1 MLRQQNDINLKVE
14 DGDNFMSDYTTYTNY
29 AKKAIDELQQ
39 LANFKKSLKGKKL
52 ADKIRE
58 AGLKLITKS
67 GVDSIL
73 HGLGES
79 NGFQNLTPAQKQ
91 IAEKLVS
98 LKDTALTHKS
108 SSIQGVT
115 EGKLVESAVFLNPT
129 TVVVGQTH
137 GQPLE
142 LSPNT
147 LKQIQAI
154 AAKHGAWYEGN
165 GTDRGYTKGQI
176 DRYVGSWDDEVA
188 KTVSSN
194 DPKWLYVLFANVDEN
209 NRVQRVGIDP
219 NDTIF
224 NRLLDTAK
232 DNSFQGI
239 GYTSQ
244 TLKKFLQMASEGKY
258 DFLKMSQQ
266 PATQENLTRFLKAGE
281 ALMWP
286 SNWEQ
291 YPNKAGKIAKAAT
304 VDVRDQYLATRKAG
318 VYVTGIGHLKAVQN
332 ITGKQGVAEGKIT
345 LSTDP
350 DWYGATVGDY
360 QTTGPVVNISA
371 SELVGFEPDDKM
383 NQPKSKANVEKML
396 AGLKRG
402 DKLPPLLVR
411 KYKNGY
417 QVLDGHHRFWAYKL
431 SGVKN
436 IPSQI
441 VPDSDIEEISN
452 QGVLDENAEMAQSDI
467 TKIIDYS
474 EKLQSMFDVNDNLE
488 DWVKAKL
495 NHACDYVATV
505 RDYLKFYNE
514 EKQKGTQNIEEKW
527 TNTYKKSIDCSNAKG
542 FSQKAHCAARRKRQ
556 AGGKTQSKSVK
567 ECYKEAVQE
576 LLKEQ
581 NSSMAMGAL
590 KQLNSDAKELQ
601 TMLQP
606 TTQLE
611 DWVKSKLN
619 LAGEYL
625 DDVYHH
631 LDHFGSKG
639 RQFDENYYTD
649 KDTERQKRMLRFS
662 STTPPE
668 KKYWFT
674 PSGTVAEAGLS
685 HEGWIKNNDPSLVG
699 ATLVD
704 TYDNAIRKGYI
715 RAVVMYDVL
724 FLSNMLNHDFSMNGN
739 SNDNI
744 PVVKSIV
751 LDAIKNFVKE
761 KNIKS
766 VATGKGKPIKDLSP
780 DEEDQITEDWKK
792 KLATAALA
800 ASTMFGTP
808 DVQSAPALTRPETTA
823 VSQVKQLYT
832 VEDVIAATI
841 VDEAGGEKNAYEGM
855 QAVLN
860 VIMNRVNGDVRKAA
874 MQCLKPYQFS
884 GWNKVNKKD
893 SDSIKKYI
901 DSKKSH
907 ARFKIAL
914 DLVNQAKSGSLKDI
928 TSGANHFLNVQ
939 LTKQQRSSGKLPS
952 WYNKDKVVADIGRH
966 QFLKLQE
973 MHELS

>member
-1 MLRQQNDINLKVE
+1 MLMLRQQNDINLKVE

-108 SSIQGVT
+108 SSIQGV
-115 EGKLVESAVFLNPT
+115 
-129 TVVVGQTH
+129 
-137 GQPLE
+137 
-142 LSPNT
+142 
-147 LKQIQAI
+147 
-154 AAKHGAWYEGN
+154 
-165 GTDRGYTKGQI
+165 
-176 DRYVGSWDDEVA
+176 
-188 KTVSSN
+188 
-194 DPKWLYVLFANVDEN
+194 
-209 NRVQRVGIDP
+209 
-219 NDTIF
+219 
-224 NRLLDTAK
+224 
-232 DNSFQGI
+232 
-239 GYTSQ
+239 
-244 TLKKFLQMASEGKY
+244 
-258 DFLKMSQQ
+258 
-266 PATQENLTRFLKAGE
+266 
-281 ALMWP
+281 
-286 SNWEQ
+286 
-291 YPNKAGKIAKAAT
+291 
-304 VDVRDQYLATRKAG
+304 
-318 VYVTGIGHLKAVQN
+318 
-332 ITGKQGVAEGKIT
+332 
-345 LSTDP
+345 
-350 DWYGATVGDY
+350 
-360 QTTGPVVNISA
+360 
-371 SELVGFEPDDKM
+371 
-383 NQPKSKANVEKML
+383 
-396 AGLKRG
+396 
-402 DKLPPLLVR
+402 
-411 KYKNGY
+411 
-417 QVLDGHHRFWAYKL
+417 
-431 SGVKN
+431 
-436 IPSQI
+436 
-441 VPDSDIEEISN
+441 
-452 QGVLDENAEMAQSDI
+452 LDENAEMAQSDI

-474 EKLQSMFDVNDNLE
+474 EKLQSMFTVNDNLE

-527 TNTYKKSIDCSNAKG
+527 SNTYKKSIDCGNAKG
-542 FSQKAHCAARRKRQ
+542 FSQKAHCRARQLRK
-556 AGGKTQSKSVK
+556 AGKSTQSKPVK
-567 ECYKEAVQE
+567 ESYKEAVQE

-590 KQLNSDAKELQ
+590 KQLNSDAKELE
-601 TMLQP
+601 TMLQAN
-606 TTQLE
+606 TQLE

-631 LDHFGSKG
+631 LDHFGAEG

-649 KDTERQKRMLRFS
+649 KEKERQQRMLRFN
-662 STTPPE
+662 TTVSPE

-674 PSGTVAEAGLS
+674 PNGKVVEAGYS
-685 HEGWIKNNDPSLVG
+685 HEEWIKQNDPSLVG
-699 ATLVD
+699 KTLVD
-704 TYDNAIRKGYI
+704 TYDNAVKKGYI
-715 RAVVMYDVL
+715 RAILDL
-724 FLSNMLNHDFSMNGN
+724 NHNFLTLSNMQNYDFSMNGDSNTPAVN
-739 SNDNI
+739 SS
-744 PVVKSIV
+744 VKGV
-751 LDAIKNFVKE
+751 IKDFIADKG
-761 KNIKS
+761 ILLT
-766 VATGKGKPIKDLSP
+766 ATGKGKIIKDLTSL
-780 DEEDQITEDWKK
+780 DESKLTEGWKN
-792 KLATAALA
+792 KLAAAALA

-808 DVQSAPALTRPETTA
+808 NIQAAPALTKPETTA
-823 VSQVKQLYT
+823 VSQVKQPYT

-841 VDEAGGEKNAYEGM
+841 VDEAGGEKNALEGM

-884 GWNKVNKKD
+884 GWNKINKKD
-893 SDSIKKYI
+893 NEDIKQFI

-907 ARFKIAL
+907 SKFKTAL

-928 TSGANHFLNVQ
+928 TKGANHFLNVQ
-939 LTKQQRSSGKLPS
+939 LTKQQRKGGNLPS

>member
-1 MLRQQNDINLKVE
+1 
-14 DGDNFMSDYTTYTNY
+14 MSTYSKYIEY
-29 AKKAIDELQQ
+29 AKVAIGELKQ
-39 LANFKKSLKGKKL
+39 LETLKKSVKGAKL
-52 ADKIRE
+52 AQAIKE
-58 AGLKLITKS
+58 KGLKKITKS
-67 GVDSIL
+67 HVDSVL
-73 HGLGES
+73 HGLGKS
-79 NGFQNLTPAQKQ
+79 SDYSPLSDSQKQ
-91 IAEKLVS
+91 IAKELQDIGEKV
-98 LKDTALTHKS
+98 ALTHKDKAIS
-108 SSIQGVT
+108 GILEKVSID
-115 EGKLVESAVFLNPT
+115 KLKLGMMHEMLMQKNDLKAVI
-129 TVVVGQTH
+129 TV
-137 GQPLE
+137 
-142 LSPNT
+142 
-147 LKQIQAI
+147 I
-154 AAKHGAWYEGN
+154 
-165 GTDRGYTKGQI
+165 
-176 DRYVGSWDDEVA
+176 
-188 KTVSSN
+188 SN
-194 DPKWLYVLFANVDEN
+194 
-209 NRVQRVGIDP
+209 
-219 NDTIF
+219 
-224 NRLLDTAK
+224 
-232 DNSFQGI
+232 
-239 GYTSQ
+239 
-244 TLKKFLQMASEGKY
+244 LKKDPDYYRISE
-258 DFLKMSQQ
+258 
-266 PATQENLTRFLKAGE
+266 LTHKQWMDGQ
-281 ALMWP
+281 
-286 SNWEQ
+286 S
-291 YPNKAGKIAKAAT
+291 
-304 VDVRDQYLATRKAG
+304 
-318 VYVTGIGHLKAVQN
+318 TGIGNPDHPINTDIRDSV
-332 ITGKQGVAEGKIT
+332 GKLTA
-345 LSTDP
+345 
-350 DWYGATVGDY
+350 
-360 QTTGPVVNISA
+360 
-371 SELVGFEPDDKM
+371 
-383 NQPKSKANVEKML
+383 
-396 AGLKRG
+396 
-402 DKLPPLLVR
+402 
-411 KYKNGY
+411 
-417 QVLDGHHRFWAYKL
+417 
-431 SGVKN
+431 
-436 IPSQI
+436 
-441 VPDSDIEEISN
+441 
-452 QGVLDENAEMAQSDI
+452 ENAEMAQSDI

-505 RDYLKFYNE
+505 RDYLKFYRD
-514 EKQKGTQNIEEKW
+514 EKEAGTPDNHINEKW
-527 TNTYKKSIDCSNAKG
+527 SNTYKKSIDCSNAKG

-567 ECYKEAVQE
+567 ESYKEALQE

-590 KQLNSDAKELQ
+590 KQLNSDAKELE

-631 LDHFGSKG
+631 LDHFGAEG
-639 RQFDENYYTD
+639 RKLGEGYYDD
-649 KDTERQKRMLRFS
+649 KERRSRERMLRFS

-744 PVVKSIV
+744 PMVKSIV

-874 MQCLKPYQFS
+874 IQCLKPYQFS

-939 LTKQQRSSGKLPS
+939 LTKQQRSGGKLPS

-973 MHELS
+973 IHELS

>member
-1 MLRQQNDINLKVE
+1 MLMQLQQNDINLKVE

-58 AGLKLITKS
+58 VGLKLITKS

-79 NGFQNLTPAQKQ
+79 NGFQNLTPVQKQ

-108 SSIQGVT
+108 SSI
-115 EGKLVESAVFLNPT
+115 
-129 TVVVGQTH
+129 
-137 GQPLE
+137 
-142 LSPNT
+142 
-147 LKQIQAI
+147 
-154 AAKHGAWYEGN
+154 
-165 GTDRGYTKGQI
+165 
-176 DRYVGSWDDEVA
+176 
-188 KTVSSN
+188 
-194 DPKWLYVLFANVDEN
+194 
-209 NRVQRVGIDP
+209 
-219 NDTIF
+219 
-224 NRLLDTAK
+224 
-232 DNSFQGI
+232 
-239 GYTSQ
+239 
-244 TLKKFLQMASEGKY
+244 
-258 DFLKMSQQ
+258 
-266 PATQENLTRFLKAGE
+266 
-281 ALMWP
+281 
-286 SNWEQ
+286 
-291 YPNKAGKIAKAAT
+291 
-304 VDVRDQYLATRKAG
+304 
-318 VYVTGIGHLKAVQN
+318 
-332 ITGKQGVAEGKIT
+332 
-345 LSTDP
+345 
-350 DWYGATVGDY
+350 
-360 QTTGPVVNISA
+360 
-371 SELVGFEPDDKM
+371 
-383 NQPKSKANVEKML
+383 
-396 AGLKRG
+396 
-402 DKLPPLLVR
+402 
-411 KYKNGY
+411 
-417 QVLDGHHRFWAYKL
+417 
-431 SGVKN
+431 
-436 IPSQI
+436 
-441 VPDSDIEEISN
+441 

-474 EKLQSMFDVNDNLE
+474 EKLQSMFTVNDNLE

-527 TNTYKKSIDCSNAKG
+527 SNTYKKSIDCGNAKG
-542 FSQKAHCAARRKRQ
+542 FSQKAHCRARQLRK
-556 AGGKTQSKSVK
+556 AGKSTQSKPVK
-567 ECYKEAVQE
+567 ESYKEALQE

-590 KQLNSDAKELQ
+590 KQLNSDAKELE
-601 TMLQP
+601 TMLQ
-606 TTQLE
+606 TNTQLE

-631 LDHFGSKG
+631 LDHFGAEG

-649 KDTERQKRMLRFS
+649 KEKERQQRMLRFN
-662 STTPPE
+662 TTVSPE

-674 PSGTVAEAGLS
+674 PNGKVVEAGYS
-685 HEGWIKNNDPSLVG
+685 HEEWIKQNDPSLVG
-699 ATLVD
+699 KTLVD
-704 TYDNAIRKGYI
+704 TYDNAVKKGYI
-715 RAVVMYDVL
+715 RAILDL
-724 FLSNMLNHDFSMNGN
+724 NHNFLTLSNMQNYDFSMNGDSNTPTVN
-739 SNDNI
+739 S
-744 PVVKSIV
+744 SIK
-751 LDAIKNFVKE
+751 DAIKNFIADKG
-761 KNIKS
+761 ILLT
-766 VATGKGKPIKDLSP
+766 ATGKGKIIKDLTSL
-780 DEEDQITEDWKK
+780 DESKLTEGWRN

-808 DVQSAPALTRPETTA
+808 DVQAAPTLTRPETTA
-823 VSQVKQLYT
+823 VSQVRQPYT

-841 VDEAGGEKNAYEGM
+841 VDEAGGEKNALEGM

-884 GWNKVNKKD
+884 GWNKINKKD
-893 SDSIKKYI
+893 NEDIKQFI

-907 ARFKIAL
+907 SKFKTAL

-928 TSGANHFLNVQ
+928 TKGANHFLNVQ
-939 LTKQQRSSGKLPS
+939 LTKQQRKGGNLPS

>member
-1 MLRQQNDINLKVE
+1 MLMLRQQNDINLKVE

-79 NGFQNLTPAQKQ
+79 NGFQNLTPVQKQ

-108 SSIQGVT
+108 SSI
-115 EGKLVESAVFLNPT
+115 
-129 TVVVGQTH
+129 
-137 GQPLE
+137 
-142 LSPNT
+142 
-147 LKQIQAI
+147 
-154 AAKHGAWYEGN
+154 
-165 GTDRGYTKGQI
+165 
-176 DRYVGSWDDEVA
+176 
-188 KTVSSN
+188 
-194 DPKWLYVLFANVDEN
+194 
-209 NRVQRVGIDP
+209 
-219 NDTIF
+219 
-224 NRLLDTAK
+224 
-232 DNSFQGI
+232 
-239 GYTSQ
+239 
-244 TLKKFLQMASEGKY
+244 
-258 DFLKMSQQ
+258 
-266 PATQENLTRFLKAGE
+266 
-281 ALMWP
+281 
-286 SNWEQ
+286 
-291 YPNKAGKIAKAAT
+291 
-304 VDVRDQYLATRKAG
+304 
-318 VYVTGIGHLKAVQN
+318 
-332 ITGKQGVAEGKIT
+332 
-345 LSTDP
+345 
-350 DWYGATVGDY
+350 
-360 QTTGPVVNISA
+360 
-371 SELVGFEPDDKM
+371 
-383 NQPKSKANVEKML
+383 
-396 AGLKRG
+396 
-402 DKLPPLLVR
+402 
-411 KYKNGY
+411 
-417 QVLDGHHRFWAYKL
+417 
-431 SGVKN
+431 
-436 IPSQI
+436 
-441 VPDSDIEEISN
+441 

-474 EKLQSMFDVNDNLE
+474 EKLQSMFTVNDNLE

-527 TNTYKKSIDCSNAKG
+527 SNTYKKSIDCGNAKG
-542 FSQKAHCAARRKRQ
+542 FSQKAHCRARQLRK
-556 AGGKTQSKSVK
+556 AGKSTQSKPVK
-567 ECYKEAVQE
+567 ESYKEAVQE

-590 KQLNSDAKELQ
+590 KQLNSDAKELE
-601 TMLQP
+601 TMLQAN
-606 TTQLE
+606 TQLE

-631 LDHFGSKG
+631 LDHFGAEG

-649 KDTERQKRMLRFS
+649 KERERQQRMLRFN
-662 STTPPE
+662 TTVSPE

-674 PSGTVAEAGLS
+674 PNGKVVEAGYS
-685 HEGWIKNNDPSLVG
+685 HEEWIKQNDPSLVG
-699 ATLVD
+699 KTLVD
-704 TYDNAIRKGYI
+704 TYDNAVKKGYI
-715 RAVVMYDVL
+715 RAILDL
-724 FLSNMLNHDFSMNGN
+724 NHNFLTLSNMQNYDFSMNGDSNTPTVN
-739 SNDNI
+739 S
-744 PVVKSIV
+744 SIK
-751 LDAIKNFVKE
+751 DAIKNFIADKG
-761 KNIKS
+761 ILLT
-766 VATGKGKPIKDLSP
+766 ATGKGKIIKDLTSL
-780 DEEDQITEDWKK
+780 DESKLTEGWKN

-808 DVQSAPALTRPETTA
+808 DVQAAPTLTRPETTA
-823 VSQVKQLYT
+823 VSQVRQPYT

-841 VDEAGGEKNAYEGM
+841 VDEAGGEKNALEGM

-884 GWNKVNKKD
+884 GWNKINKKD
-893 SDSIKKYI
+893 NEDIKQFI

-907 ARFKIAL
+907 SKFKTAL

-928 TSGANHFLNVQ
+928 TKGANHFLNVQ
-939 LTKQQRSSGKLPS
+939 LTKQQRKGGNLPS

>member
-1 MLRQQNDINLKVE
+1 MLMLRQQNDINLKVE

-108 SSIQGVT
+108 SSIQGV
-115 EGKLVESAVFLNPT
+115 
-129 TVVVGQTH
+129 
-137 GQPLE
+137 
-142 LSPNT
+142 
-147 LKQIQAI
+147 
-154 AAKHGAWYEGN
+154 
-165 GTDRGYTKGQI
+165 
-176 DRYVGSWDDEVA
+176 
-188 KTVSSN
+188 
-194 DPKWLYVLFANVDEN
+194 
-209 NRVQRVGIDP
+209 
-219 NDTIF
+219 
-224 NRLLDTAK
+224 
-232 DNSFQGI
+232 
-239 GYTSQ
+239 
-244 TLKKFLQMASEGKY
+244 
-258 DFLKMSQQ
+258 
-266 PATQENLTRFLKAGE
+266 
-281 ALMWP
+281 
-286 SNWEQ
+286 
-291 YPNKAGKIAKAAT
+291 
-304 VDVRDQYLATRKAG
+304 
-318 VYVTGIGHLKAVQN
+318 
-332 ITGKQGVAEGKIT
+332 
-345 LSTDP
+345 
-350 DWYGATVGDY
+350 
-360 QTTGPVVNISA
+360 
-371 SELVGFEPDDKM
+371 
-383 NQPKSKANVEKML
+383 
-396 AGLKRG
+396 
-402 DKLPPLLVR
+402 
-411 KYKNGY
+411 
-417 QVLDGHHRFWAYKL
+417 
-431 SGVKN
+431 
-436 IPSQI
+436 
-441 VPDSDIEEISN
+441 
-452 QGVLDENAEMAQSDI
+452 LDENAEMAQSDI

-474 EKLQSMFDVNDNLE
+474 EKLQSMFTVNDNLE

-514 EKQKGTQNIEEKW
+514 EKEKGTQNIEEKW
-527 TNTYKKSIDCSNAKG
+527 SNTYKKSIDCGNAKG

-556 AGGKTQSKSVK
+556 AGGQTSSKSVK
-567 ECYKEAVQE
+567 ESYKEAVQE

-581 NSSMAMGAL
+581 DSSMAMGAL
-590 KQLNSDAKELQ
+590 KQLNSDAKELE
-601 TMLQP
+601 TMLQAN
-606 TTQLE
+606 TQLE

-631 LDHFGSKG
+631 LDHFGAEG
-639 RQFDENYYTD
+639 RTLDEGYYED
-649 KDTERQKRMLRFS
+649 KEKLRQQRMLRFN
-662 STTPPE
+662 TTVSPE

-674 PSGTVAEAGLS
+674 PNGKVVEAGYS
-685 HEGWIKNNDPSLVG
+685 HEEWIKQNDPSLVG
-699 ATLVD
+699 KTLVD
-704 TYDNAIRKGYI
+704 TYDNAVKKGYI
-715 RAVVMYDVL
+715 RAILDL
-724 FLSNMLNHDFSMNGN
+724 NHNFLTLSNMQNYDFSMNGD
-739 SNDNI
+739 SNI
-744 PVVKSIV
+744 PTVNSSIK
-751 LDAIKNFVKE
+751 DAIKNFIADKG
-761 KNIKS
+761 ILLT
-766 VATGKGKPIKDLSP
+766 ATGKGKIIKDLTSL
-780 DEEDQITEDWKK
+780 DESKLTEGWRN

-808 DVQSAPALTRPETTA
+808 DVQAAPTLTRPETTA
-823 VSQVKQLYT
+823 VSQVRQPYT

-841 VDEAGGEKNAYEGM
+841 VDEAGGEKNALEGM

-884 GWNKVNKKD
+884 GWNKINKKD
-893 SDSIKKYI
+893 NEDIKQFI

-907 ARFKIAL
+907 SKFKTAL

-928 TSGANHFLNVQ
+928 TKGANHFLNVQ
-939 LTKQQRSSGKLPS
+939 LTKQQRKGGNLPS

>member
-1 MLRQQNDINLKVE
+1 VQNLLIQHYGLLVNHGQEEHLMYIPVLMLMLRQQNDINLKVE

-108 SSIQGVT
+108 SSIQGV
-115 EGKLVESAVFLNPT
+115 
-129 TVVVGQTH
+129 
-137 GQPLE
+137 
-142 LSPNT
+142 
-147 LKQIQAI
+147 
-154 AAKHGAWYEGN
+154 
-165 GTDRGYTKGQI
+165 
-176 DRYVGSWDDEVA
+176 
-188 KTVSSN
+188 
-194 DPKWLYVLFANVDEN
+194 
-209 NRVQRVGIDP
+209 
-219 NDTIF
+219 
-224 NRLLDTAK
+224 
-232 DNSFQGI
+232 
-239 GYTSQ
+239 
-244 TLKKFLQMASEGKY
+244 
-258 DFLKMSQQ
+258 
-266 PATQENLTRFLKAGE
+266 
-281 ALMWP
+281 
-286 SNWEQ
+286 
-291 YPNKAGKIAKAAT
+291 
-304 VDVRDQYLATRKAG
+304 
-318 VYVTGIGHLKAVQN
+318 
-332 ITGKQGVAEGKIT
+332 
-345 LSTDP
+345 
-350 DWYGATVGDY
+350 
-360 QTTGPVVNISA
+360 
-371 SELVGFEPDDKM
+371 
-383 NQPKSKANVEKML
+383 
-396 AGLKRG
+396 
-402 DKLPPLLVR
+402 
-411 KYKNGY
+411 
-417 QVLDGHHRFWAYKL
+417 
-431 SGVKN
+431 
-436 IPSQI
+436 
-441 VPDSDIEEISN
+441 
-452 QGVLDENAEMAQSDI
+452 LDENAEMAQSDI

-474 EKLQSMFDVNDNLE
+474 EKLQSMFTVNDNLE

-505 RDYLKFYNE
+505 RDYLKFYSE

-601 TMLQP
+601 TMLQAN
-606 TTQLE
+606 TQLE

-631 LDHFGSKG
+631 LDHFGSEG
-639 RQFDENYYTD
+639 RTLDEGYYED
-649 KDTERQKRMLRFS
+649 KEKERQRRSLRFAS
-662 STTPPE
+662 SMSSE
-668 KKYWFT
+668 KKYWVT
-674 PSGTVAEAGLS
+674 PDGKVVEAGYS
-685 HEGWIKNNDPSLVG
+685 HEDWIKQNAPELTG
-699 ATLVD
+699 QTLVD
-704 TYDNAIRKGYI
+704 TYDNAVKKGYI
-715 RAVVMYDVL
+715 RTVL
-724 FLSNMLNHDFSMNGN
+724 DLNHNFLTLSNLENYDFSMNGDPN
-739 SNDNI
+739 KNI
-744 PVVKSIV
+744 PAVKSVV
-751 LDAIKNFVKE
+751 LDAIRNFIVE
-761 KNIKS
+761 KGILIT
-766 VATGKGKPIKDLSP
+766 ATGKGKIIKDLSNI
-780 DEEDQITEDWKK
+780 EEDQITEDWKK

-928 TSGANHFLNVQ
+928 TKGANHFLNVQ
-939 LTKQQRSSGKLPS
+939 LTKQQRSGGKLPS

-973 MHELS
+973 MYELS